1 MAEENC
7 ERLVALEVELLDEME
22 ANDMEILILESGL
35 EAVFTTAAEA
45 QVELE
50 SVSLM
55 AAKPIRAGHSPP
67 AKIQGTGGGGD
78 VAAGVRRT

>member
-50 SVSLM
+50 SEKARKYPELIV
-55 AAKPIRAGHSPP
+55 AVFD
-67 AKIQGTGGGGD
+67 QG
-78 VAAGVRRT
+78 